1 VFDGIEAESVEVE
14 SFDPIDGVGD
24 EKLGG
29 GGLVVVK
36 SGKKRFEPGG
46 ELGLGIPFAEI
57 FSSIGESERAEPVG
71 MILKGRMI
79 LMNVGEDEIQNDAK
93 AVPAGGFGQRK
104 QSFVATEA
112 GLYLGGGER
121 PVAVVARIPATWGK
135 ILLKR
140 LRRVLVD
147 GGEPESVDAEF
158 FEVAV
163 FDQLANTDQVAS
175 EILCRF
181 FDFGI
186 GGGIIFWI
194 SIDHPIDEG
203 EVDDVIETVGIGLGF
218 GSSAGTGRS
227 GESAV
232 LAHGGETDP
241 RVGRKRGGID
251 FPATGLGRGG
261 GDEAGGAVGEFG
273 DAREGG
279 GFPSCGGGEEG
290 EEAWLVRF
298 CVEESGGGFVIR
310 NLDEGIFIPCTVG
323 HGEGMGG
330 VEAPIA
336 VHDELVGLG
345 TWGEW

>member
-1 VFDGIEAESVEVE
+1 M
-14 SFDPIDGVGD
+14 
-24 EKLGG
+24 L
-29 GGLVVVK
+29 
-36 SGKKRFEPGG
+36 
-46 ELGLGIPFAEI
+46 
-57 FSSIGESERAEPVG
+57 
-71 MILKGRMI
+71 
-79 LMNVGEDEIQNDAK
+79 
-93 AVPAGGFGQRK
+93 AGGFGQSE
-104 QSFVATEA
+104 QSFVAAEA
-112 GLYLGGGER
+112 RFHLGGGER
-121 PVAVVARIPATWGK
+121 PVAVVARVPAAWGK
-135 ILLKR
+135 ILLKG
-140 LRRVLVD
+140 LGWVLVH

-158 FEVAV
+158 FEVTV
-163 FDQLANTDQVAS
+163 FDQLAQTD
-175 EILCRF
+175 EIAAKVLGRF
-181 FDFGI
+181 FNFCI

-203 EVDDVIETVGIGLGF
+203 EVDDVVEAVGICLGF
-218 GSSAGTGRS
+218 GIDAGTGRS

-232 LAHGGETDP
+232 LTHGGEADP

-251 FPATGLGRGG
+251 FPAAGGRVGG
-261 GDEAGGAVGEFG
+261 GDEAGGSVGEFG

-336 VHDELVGLG
+336 VHDKFVGLG
-345 TWGEW
+345 AWGEREGEGPEISFFTREGMGGGVPAVEGSCKADRFF

>member
-1 VFDGIEAESVEVE
+1 M
-14 SFDPIDGVGD
+14 
-24 EKLGG
+24 L
-29 GGLVVVK
+29 
-36 SGKKRFEPGG
+36 
-46 ELGLGIPFAEI
+46 
-57 FSSIGESERAEPVG
+57 
-71 MILKGRMI
+71 
-79 LMNVGEDEIQNDAK
+79 
-93 AVPAGGFGQRK
+93 AGGFGQRE
-104 QSFVATEA
+104 QSFVAAEA
-112 GLYLGGGER
+112 RFHLGRGER
-121 PVAVVARIPATWGK
+121 PVAVVARIPAAWGK

-158 FEVAV
+158 FEVTV
-163 FDQLANTDQVAS
+163 FDQLANADQIAAKV
-175 EILCRF
+175 LGRF
-181 FDFGI
+181 LNFCI
-186 GGGIIFWI
+186 CGGIIFRV

-218 GSSAGTGRS
+218 GIDAGTGRS

-232 LAHGGETDP
+232 LTHGGKADP

-251 FPATGLGRGG
+251 FPVAGG
-261 GDEAGGAVGEFG
+261 GVGGRDEAGGAIGEFG

>member
-1 VFDGIEAESVEVE
+1 M
-14 SFDPIDGVGD
+14 
-24 EKLGG
+24 L
-29 GGLVVVK
+29 
-36 SGKKRFEPGG
+36 
-46 ELGLGIPFAEI
+46 
-57 FSSIGESERAEPVG
+57 
-71 MILKGRMI
+71 
-79 LMNVGEDEIQNDAK
+79 
-93 AVPAGGFGQRK
+93 AGGFGQSE
-104 QSFVATEA
+104 QSFVAAEA
-112 GLYLGGGER
+112 RFHLGGRER
-121 PVAVVARIPATWGK
+121 PVAVVARIPAAWGK

-147 GGEPESVDAEF
+147 RGEPESVDAEF

-163 FDQLANTDQVAS
+163 FDQLANADQIPS

-203 EVDDVIETVGIGLGF
+203 EVDDVVETVGIGLGF
-218 GSSAGTGRS
+218 GIDAGTGRS

-232 LAHGGETDP
+232 LTHGGEADP

-261 GDEAGGAVGEFG
+261 WNGAGGSVGEFG

-290 EEAWLVRF
+290 EETRLVRC
-298 CVEESGGGFVIR
+298 CVEEGGGVYVFRDFHERVF
-310 NLDEGIFIPCTVG
+310 LACTVG
-323 HGEGMGG
+323 QGEGVGG

-336 VHDELVGLG
+336 VHDQFVGLG
-345 TWGEW
+345 SWGEREGEGPEVSFFAREGMGGGIPAVEGACDGDRFF